1 MTEFSK
7 KLRSALKG
15 FRDAGRRHRRSAL
28 GRRQQKLPL
37 AGDRSS
43 LRVAYYVLLI
53 LGIAALG
60 YAGYVVADE
69 HAYQAVQD
77 WRLDHT
83 GKNTHLRL
91 VVDGM
96 AIGRMEIPRLGVK
109 AVVVQGDS
117 ARILRRAVGHLP
129 NTALP
134 GESGNVV
141 VAGHRDTFFRR
152 LRHVRKGDAIT
163 FSTPDGRYEYVVE
176 STEIVPP
183 TRVQVLESSRQ
194 PSLTL
199 ITCYPFDYVGSA
211 PNRFIVRALEVK
223 RPGQQPARP
232 EVQSAL

>member
-1 MTEFSK
+1 VMTDFST
-7 KLRSALKG
+7 KLRSARG
-15 FRDAGRRHRRSAL
+15 
-28 GRRQQKLPL
+28 
-37 AGDRSS
+37 RSS
-43 LRVAYYVLLI
+43 FRAGLRVAYYVLLT

-69 HAYQAVQD
+69 HVYQAVQD
-77 WRLDHT
+77 WRLDHA

-91 VVDGM
+91 VVEEI

-117 ARILRRAVGHLP
+117 ARILQRAVGHIP

-152 LRHVRKGDAIT
+152 LRHVRKGDTIT
-163 FSTPDGRYEYVVE
+163 FSTSDGRYEYVVE

-183 TRVQVLESSRQ
+183 THVQVLESSPQ

-211 PNRFIVRALEVK
+211 PNRFIVRAREVK
-223 RPGQQPARP
+223 RPGPQPARTD
-232 EVQSAL
+232 VQSAL